1 MLLQHRAPARDA
13 LLPGA
18 AAHQPVAQRD
28 GRLLPL
34 ALVRGAHLLAL
45 GGGEDRQVH
54 GARDRAAGELDLGAH
69 VDEVRALAQQRVEL
83 FRADDFGAHAG
94 SWVGWRGCDA
104 NRAAP
109 ALPAP
114 LAERGYMT
122 IRTLCE

>member
-1 MLLQHRAPARDA
+1 MRSSL
-13 LLPGA
+13 
-18 AAHQPVAQRD
+18 V
-28 GRLLPL
+28 LPL
-34 ALVRGAHLLAL
+34 TSRWPSATAASCPLRLYVVPTCSRSAVVRIGRFTAPGIAP
-45 GGGEDRQVH
+45 RANSIS
-54 GARDRAAGELDLGAH
+54 ARTSMKCAP
-69 VDEVRALAQQRVEL
+69 LAQQRVEL